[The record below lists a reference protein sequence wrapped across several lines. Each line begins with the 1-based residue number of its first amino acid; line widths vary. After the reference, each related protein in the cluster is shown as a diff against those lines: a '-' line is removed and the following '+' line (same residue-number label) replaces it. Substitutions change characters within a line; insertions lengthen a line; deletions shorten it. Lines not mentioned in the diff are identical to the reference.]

1 MTAFAASL
9 RAVAESLGPRRDA
22 FVEAWARAVRS
33 ATAVSA
39 ADAAELCARE
49 ADALLARLSAGAVA
63 ELLADDGASAAQ
75 ALRAGKSLHP
85 WIVATRVLAPCALS
99 LLETALPD
107 KAAVVES
114 LLALHELSIRRLE
127 AFLRAQEEDGARR
140 LADAEDQAAK
150 AQERAQEASRTNEAL
165 RRSEG
170 RSQHRAEQLALLSSV
185 THRIAGILD
194 PDALM
199 QEAATTIRARMNH
212 TYVAVV
218 LRDEEGALVGRWAG
232 RPGVARESAGR
243 SKGPPKGVIGRSI
256 LKRAPQLVADVA
268 RDPDYIADV
277 AGTRSE
283 MVVPLIESGEA
294 VGALDFQSE
303 QPAAFDLDDVVA
315 AEVLAEFVIVA
326 LRNARLFAARGGE

>member
-1 MTAFAASL
+1 MRDLAAVL
-9 RAVAESLGPRRDA
+9 QVVAEALGPGRDEL
-22 FVEAWARAVRS
+22 VEAWCRAVRS
-33 ATAVSA
+33 ATAVSPSG
-39 ADAAELCARE
+39 DAELCARE

-63 ELLADDGASAAQ
+63 DLLADDEASAAQ
-75 ALRAGKSLHP
+75 ALRAGKSLHL
-85 WIVATRVLAPCALS
+85 WIVATRVLAPSALS
-99 LLETALPD
+99 MLEAALPD
-107 KAAVVES
+107 KTALGDS
-114 LLALHELSIRRLE
+114 LLALHELGVRRLE
-127 AFLRAQEEDGARR
+127 ALVRAQEEDGARR
-140 LADAEDQAAK
+140 LADAQDQAAR
-150 AQERAQEASRTNEAL
+150 AEEHAQEASRTNEAL
-165 RRSEG
+165 RRSES

-218 LRDEEGALVGRWAG
+218 VKDEEGALVGRWAG

-243 SKGPPKGVIGRSI
+243 SKGPPKGVIGRSM

-277 AGTRSE
+277 SGTRSE
-283 MVVPLIESGEA
+283 MVVPLIESGEV

-315 AEVLAEFVIVA
+315 A
-326 LRNARLFAARGGE
+326 